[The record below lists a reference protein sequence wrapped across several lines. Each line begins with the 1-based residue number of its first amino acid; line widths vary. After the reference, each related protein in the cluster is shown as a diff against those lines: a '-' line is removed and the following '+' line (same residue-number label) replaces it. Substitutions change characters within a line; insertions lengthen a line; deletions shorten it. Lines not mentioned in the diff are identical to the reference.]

1 MCLELPFRTNFLS
14 LFTLLPSTQGLSD
27 IPDLASLCLRCIPT
41 SLIPRRHFPS
51 LESPEF
57 HAARP
62 FRPPRRRCV
71 VPAQPP
77 DPGFKPAASP
87 RAAIVRSCPT
97 SPFSSWG
104 ASFGSPQSW
113 FPQSL
118 GPLTSGQG
126 GRCSGRRPGRH
137 QHGQGGEGRL
147 RRAGARTAQ
156 SPRRTGRSGRPRPL
170 YTRLPRPQD
179 LVGIAA
185 KGADSTLKRHPLL
198 SDHVFCVAKHNK
210 QGNDLVSFSGA
221 EGGRAT

>member
-14 LFTLLPSTQGLSD
+14 LFTLLPSTEGLAD

-41 SLIPRRHFPS
+41 SPRRHFPS

-71 VPAQPP
+71 IPAQPP
-77 DPGFKPAASP
+77 DPGSKPAPSP

-104 ASFGSPQSW
+104 VSFGSPQSW

-118 GPLTSGQG
+118 GPLTSGQAAG
-126 GRCSGRRPGRH
+126 PASAWAGRRRAA
-137 QHGQGGEGRL
+137 QEGRGAHSAVD
-147 RRAGARTAQ
+147 RAVGPTAAIVL
-156 SPRRTGRSGRPRPL
+156 GCLG
-170 YTRLPRPQD
+170 
-179 LVGIAA
+179 
-185 KGADSTLKRHPLL
+185 LK
-198 SDHVFCVAKHNK
+198 
-210 QGNDLVSFSGA
+210 
-221 EGGRAT
+221 TW